1 MLQQPLA
8 SDVDV
13 PVAEIAKPQR
23 FLVSA
28 SGSLL
33 PRRRKAG
40 FATTC
45 AIGTRISCRAA
56 CSDGA
61 FPPSSRRS
69 STVRARAA
77 RRPQRFAA
85 PSVAFGRRRAVGR
98 ARARARARRSA
109 RALARAEKL
118 VHKGSAKILVFFLLV
133 EVFGLVCY
141 SYATATLNATGH
153 VVHTVLSAMIIW
165 IAYVTRQAAHDAYE
179 IPDEH
184 VACGLPDDC
193 VCALCCTQCTL
204 CQVARHV
211 HDYEQTGWACRL
223 TVDGD
228 PPHGGRALREIWYD
242 RPAAAEAASL
252 REATVVSV
260 APVAVE
266 RVAPAADRRRRRR
279 RRGRGGGRRRGR
291 ASDDIDAADA
301 IPTAPVARPAPVP
314 DELESDRVLEPQS
327 DIAAA
332 LSSSAVLFVVCG
344 RSNAAESGGGLRP
357 WQRGF

>member
-1 MLQQPLA
+1 M
-8 SDVDV
+8 
-13 PVAEIAKPQR
+13 
-23 FLVSA
+23 
-28 SGSLL
+28 
-33 PRRRKAG
+33 
-40 FATTC
+40 
-45 AIGTRISCRAA
+45 
-56 CSDGA
+56 
-61 FPPSSRRS
+61 
-69 STVRARAA
+69 
-77 RRPQRFAA
+77 
-85 PSVAFGRRRAVGR
+85 
-98 ARARARARRSA
+98 
-109 RALARAEKL
+109 
-118 VHKGSAKILVFFLLV
+118 HKGSAAKILVFFLLV

-141 SYATATLNATGH
+141 SYATATLNAIGH

-165 IAYVTRQAAHDAYE
+165 IAYVTRQAARDAYE

-266 RVAPAADRRRRRR
+266 RVAPAAD
-279 RRGRGGGRRRGR
+279 GAGDAGGEG
-291 ASDDIDAADA
+291 AAAAVVAVAPDDIDAADA

-314 DELESDRVLEPQS
+314 DELESDHVLEPQS
-327 DIAAA
+327 DIAT
-332 LSSSAVLFVVCG
+332 V
-344 RSNAAESGGGLRP
+344 
-357 WQRGF
+357 